1 MAGLT
6 VMHHLMEPVII
17 LPMELIR
24 MVHMA
29 LAEALAEAS
38 AEALVEDS
46 AEASAEEDD
55 GGKPENPALKA
66 ALEHQESKA
75 AASLRAHEAQRGFCA
90 L

>member
-1 MAGLT
+1 
-6 VMHHLMEPVII
+6 MHHLMEPATI
-17 LPMELIR
+17 LNTELILT
-24 MVHMA
+24 VHMA
-29 LAEALAEAS
+29 LAEVLAEALAV
-38 AEALVEDS
+38 AEASVE
-46 AEASAEEDD
+46 ALAGASAEEDG